1 MVAKATDTG
10 PGRIDFRVKGEGSE
24 YLKKLIIPSII
35 VVLLLAI
42 FTYVLVTYGAE
53 YLMARLVASSFFVL
67 GMLVG
72 AVVLFILLRFYM
84 RLRFFYH
91 VISFS
96 IRASERNLPE
106 IFRVAGVAATRLGMD
121 PPRVYVVQDPEINA
135 YALGFRRKIIVINTG
150 LIDATDDVELTFII
164 GHEISHV
171 KYGWTVPL
179 HIPGITLPVPL
190 LFSSQQRE
198 YTCDRG
204 GLIACQDLD
213 KSVLALARLALGKN
227 LAGKIDISR
236 FYLDEK
242 EADGDR
248 ISRLSEALA
257 THPPVRERVLHLR
270 EFYKSELYKELAR

>member
-1 MVAKATDTG
+1 MLAQATDTG

-24 YLKKLIIPSII
+24 YLKKLIIPAII

-42 FTYVLVTYGAE
+42 FTYVLVNYGAE
-53 YLMARLVASSFFVL
+53 YLMARLLASSFFVL

-96 IRASERNLPE
+96 IRVSERNLPE
-106 IFRVAGVAATRLGMD
+106 IYRIAGVAAMRLGME

-179 HIPGITLPVPL
+179 PIPGITLPVPL

-204 GLIACQDLD
+204 GLIACRDLD
-213 KSVLALARLALGKN
+213 KSVLALAKLALGKN
-227 LAGKIDISR
+227 LTSKIDISK

-248 ISRLSEALA
+248 ISRVSEALA
-257 THPPVRERVLHLR
+257 SHPPVRERVLHLR